1 MLDYSDSRTR
11 RRLFHGTFGLEK
23 ESLRVTQDG
32 HMAHTPHPIR
42 HAGIVRDFCE
52 NQPEINTQPHDS
64 LQNALQELRTLST
77 LLQQAA
83 ASNGEL
89 IWPFSSPVILQGEKD
104 IPIAQFY
111 EDQAWYTE
119 YRKYLSGR
127 YGRYKM
133 TFSGIHYNFSFPDA
147 LLQHAFHHS
156 KENDY
161 RTFKDQFYLDLACKA
176 SYYGW
181 IISALCSASP
191 LLDGSYFEKH
201 LTGMTIFDGMGSIR
215 NSEQGYW
222 NFFTPLFDY
231 STLEGYI
238 RSIRRYE
245 ENGLLARASEL
256 YYPVRLKPAGAYS
269 MASMEENGISH
280 LELRMLD
287 LNPLSPD
294 GIELEDLKF
303 IHLLL
308 IWMACTPKLELDER
322 TQILAIQNFKSA
334 AHFDLCNAR
343 IVYPDDSSLSVL
355 EASAILLEELD
366 AFFTDLPEDYQG
378 VLERQK
384 RKLTDPFQ
392 YRYAWIL
399 RQEYGEDYIGKGL
412 ELARKRQQEALH
424 PASGE
429 SCSKNPSDEKRAE
442 TQV

>member
-1 MLDYSDSRTR
+1 
-11 RRLFHGTFGLEK
+11 
-23 ESLRVTQDG
+23 
-32 HMAHTPHPIR
+32 
-42 HAGIVRDFCE
+42 
-52 NQPEINTQPHDS
+52 
-64 LQNALQELRTLST
+64 
-77 LLQQAA
+77 
-83 ASNGEL
+83 
-89 IWPFSSPVILQGEKD
+89 
-104 IPIAQFY
+104 
-111 EDQAWYTE
+111 
-119 YRKYLSGR
+119 
-127 YGRYKM
+127 
-133 TFSGIHYNFSFPDA
+133 
-147 LLQHAFHHS
+147 
-156 KENDY
+156 
-161 RTFKDQFYLDLACKA
+161 
-176 SYYGW
+176 
-181 IISALCSASP
+181 
-191 LLDGSYFEKH
+191 
-201 LTGMTIFDGMGSIR
+201 
-215 NSEQGYW
+215 
-222 NFFTPLFDY
+222 
-231 STLEGYI
+231 
-238 RSIRRYE
+238 
-245 ENGLLARASEL
+245 
-256 YYPVRLKPAGAYS
+256 